1 MARARRLK
9 APAATSRRWSQEV
22 TATSNA
28 LDLEPGVF
36 TLEDPRDIA
45 ASLAASA
52 LASRRRKS
60 DPFRSA
66 MSMLVFYVN
75 RAGRNLPA
83 ERRATLEAAKE
94 ELRALFERPRRT
106 PR

>member
-9 APAATSRRWSQEV
+9 ARAATSRRWSQEV

-36 TLEDPRDIA
+36 TLEDPHDIA
-45 ASLAASA
+45 ASLAKSA

-83 ERRATLEAAKE
+83 GRRATLEAAKE